1 MPSSTRSNKEI
12 QLFSSDPTSLESSIR
27 KRRRSSSIDNNTSSS
42 LDSHQPPSTQTPV
55 LSIDSRLPPSTEDTL
70 LSTDIFPLKSI
81 DTSEGHLRNAAGQRI
96 YAQVAAI
103 PEFDNDA
110 TGTTLPVDE
119 AARPR
124 TLADYNHDDFWQ
136 VVKQEKLQEGDFEV
150 ESSMSFS
157 GSHWCRSTS
166 DLEHQSTDVNQ
177 NRSTAIPEHRSMNL
191 TESTTSCNA
200 VRIMTHEEF
209 SAKHPHPPSLVYV
222 KIDRQNGPTID

>member
-1 MPSSTRSNKEI
+1 MLVSSGVDLRGFCCSGGRHADLRCMPSSTRSNKEI

-42 LDSHQPPSTQTPV
+42 LDSHQPLSTQTPV
-55 LSIDSRLPPSTEDTL
+55 LSIDSRLPPWTEDTL
-70 LSTDIFPLKSI
+70 LSMDIFPLKSI

-96 YAQVAAI
+96 YAQ
-103 PEFDNDA
+103 
-110 TGTTLPVDE
+110 
-119 AARPR
+119 
-124 TLADYNHDDFWQ
+124 
-136 VVKQEKLQEGDFEV
+136 EKLQEGDFEV
-150 ESSMSFS
+150 ESSMSFG

-177 NRSTAIPEHRSMNL
+177 NRSTAIPEHRSMTL
-191 TESTTSCNA
+191 TESTASCNA

-209 SAKHPHPPSLVYV
+209 AAKHPHPPSLVYV